1 MGRARLANDR
11 ASRAKAGQCS
21 LGAGPT
27 VHGLCPCRAGRALL
41 HTSRRSTALAATRSF
56 LDPGRLEKAVCS
68 YYCRN
73 WQRADNGKYHAS
85 ADESSVKAEAV
96 AQLVCQDAVEL
107 LGEHPH
113 LQDCHEEEQH
123 GESVATRLCKV
134 VVRSIFVGRR
144 DGNEQRKRGRNDER
158 GDYLQD

>member
-1 MGRARLANDR
+1 ME
-11 ASRAKAGQCS
+11 
-21 LGAGPT
+21 GAT
-27 VHGLCPCRAGRALL
+27 ERVAGRC
-41 HTSRRSTALAATRSF
+41 RRRRRRRRPWIFWGVLRPIKAFSIKR
-56 LDPGRLEKAVCS
+56 AVCS

-96 AQLVCQDAVEL
+96 AQLVCQDAVDL

>member
-1 MGRARLANDR
+1 M
-11 ASRAKAGQCS
+11 
-21 LGAGPT
+21 
-27 VHGLCPCRAGRALL
+27 HGLCPCRAGRALL

-96 AQLVCQDAVEL
+96 AQLVCQDAVDL

-113 LQDCHEEEQH
+113 LQDRYEEEQH
-123 GESVATRLCKV
+123 RESVAARLGKV
-134 VVRSIFVGRR
+134 VVRRILEGCRDGDEQQKGDRDGERR
-144 DGNEQRKRGRNDER
+144 D
-158 GDYLQD
+158 YLED